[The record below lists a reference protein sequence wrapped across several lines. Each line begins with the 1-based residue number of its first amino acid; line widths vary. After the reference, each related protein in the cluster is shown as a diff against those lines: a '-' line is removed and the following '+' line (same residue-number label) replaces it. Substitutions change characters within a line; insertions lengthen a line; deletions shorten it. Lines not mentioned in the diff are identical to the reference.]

1 MSPRTKADLDR
12 ASFERAVR
20 EHHGAVYAAALRVTR
35 DQALAMDAAQQT
47 FLRVL
52 EGKLDLAGAASP
64 QRWLRCA
71 AAREALMV
79 LRAARNRRR
88 REEQHAMER
97 HERFEESTSESADTL
112 RALRRALEELPEEL
126 RTALALRFHEELT
139 YSEMGDVL
147 AISEPSAH
155 QRVQRGLAKLRER
168 LTNLGLASLAPDLA
182 GLVKRVDLAHG
193 APAELEAK
201 LLALGG
207 ASKAALSSVAATW
220 IAATA
225 LVSIASVGAW
235 NWIGRGSS
243 TASTSSATNTVTL
256 ASESAARAAGS
267 SATPE
272 GLENTAKTASSRLAA
287 PSAAAPTREQ
297 APEAST
303 PLPHGVLE
311 GRVVDEFGL
320 PLEGVDVR
328 ASSIERHSK
337 LAEFGGATKSAR
349 DGSFRLSLPAALE
362 SGQDYALVAST
373 PTYAH
378 DAGVHRVRAGATCAP
393 QRIQLAREVV
403 ERPGAWQLW
412 LSVRD
417 EQGRPV
423 ANAAARLHWIAR
435 NADAVQWWQQ
445 QSAAR
450 SEADGAA
457 TLEGEGLGRKL
468 LAVDARDAGFAPH
481 FESLEL
487 SAPGATHFEVVL
499 KRGVE
504 IVGTLVDLNGAPL
517 SRSQLGEWNTPLY
530 ATGVDRNVWYAAEF
544 LGPGRFRI
552 PALAR
557 APHELHFQH
566 ERWSSF
572 TLHDVVPG
580 EGELRLQLKLKDDPT
595 DLGTHRAE
603 LHGRLVDAASGAPVR
618 SGALTTWLER
628 VPDDSPALVDGDFAP
643 LVMEAVIVQV
653 AAGFAAEGDQP
664 PPPPENA
671 FIYDDLA
678 PGRYAVR
685 VRARGYAPTLVGPL
699 ELGEREIASGIQV
712 RLLRGATVEGVLVDE
727 HGAPVGGAYVLPLG
741 DGELSRRRV
750 AELDRDVRSSGGRG
764 LVRNSAVRTDA
775 QGRFSVVNVP
785 TDRAL
790 RLCAVHP
797 GREPAHGAWLELRE
811 GASAN
816 VELRA
821 GAPRER

>member
-1 MSPRTKADLDR
+1 MSPPTDVRIDR

-35 DQALAMDAAQQT
+35 DEALAMDAAQQT

-52 EGKLDLAGAASP
+52 EGKLDLAGAADP

-97 HERFEESTSESADTL
+97 HERFEESTTESADTL

-126 RTALALRFHEELT
+126 RTALTLRFHEELT
-139 YSEMGDVL
+139 YSELGDVL
-147 AISEPSAH
+147 SISEPSAH
-155 QRVQRGLAKLRER
+155 QRVQRGLEKLRER
-168 LTNLGLASLAPDLA
+168 LTRLGLASLAPDLA
-182 GLVKRVDLAHG
+182 GLVKRADLARG

-207 ASKAALSSVAATW
+207 ASKAALSSVAGAW
-220 IAATA
+220 IAAAA
-225 LVSIASVGAW
+225 LVSIAAVGAW
-235 NWIGRGSS
+235 NWIGRGLP
-243 TASTSSATNTVTL
+243 STSSATNSTTL
-256 ASESAARAAGS
+256 ASESATRVARSVATSEGPED
-267 SATPE
+267 SAE
-272 GLENTAKTASSRLAA
+272 TASERLAA
-287 PSAAAPTREQ
+287 PAAAAPTLEREL
-297 APEAST
+297 EADT
-303 PLPHGVLE
+303 QLPHGVLE

-337 LAEFGGATKSAR
+337 LAEFSGATKTAR
-349 DGSFRLSLPAALE
+349 DGSFHLSLPAALE

-373 PTYAH
+373 PTYVH
-378 DAGVHRVRAGATCAP
+378 DAGVHRVRPATTCAP

-403 ERPGAWQLW
+403 ERPGAWQLR
-412 LSVRD
+412 LTVLD
-417 EQGRPV
+417 EQGRP
-423 ANAAARLHWIAR
+423 APNATARLHRIVR
-435 NADAVQWWQQ
+435 NANAVQWWQQ
-445 QSAAR
+445 QSAAQ
-450 SEADGAA
+450 SEADGVA
-457 TLEGEGLGRKL
+457 TLQGEGLGRRL
-468 LAVDARDAGFAPH
+468 LAVDARAAGFAPH
-481 FESLEL
+481 YESLEL
-487 SAPGATHFEVVL
+487 SAAGATHLEVVL
-499 KRGVE
+499 ERGVE
-504 IVGTLVDLNGAPL
+504 IVGTIVDLSGAPI
-517 SRSQLGEWNTPLY
+517 SRAQLGEWNTSLY
-530 ATGVDRNVWYAAEF
+530 ATHFDRNVWYSAEF
-544 LGPGRFRI
+544 EEPGRFRI

-603 LHGRLVDAASGAPVR
+603 LHGRLVDAASGAPVPR
-618 SGALTTWLER
+618 DALATWLEHL
-628 VPDDSPALVDGDFAP
+628 PDDSPALVDGDFAP
-643 LVMEAVIVQV
+643 LVMESVVAQV
-653 AAGFAAEGDQP
+653 AAGFTAEGDQP
-664 PPPPENA
+664 PPPPANA

-685 VRARGYAPTLVGPL
+685 VRVSGYAPTLVGPL
-699 ELGEREIASGIQV
+699 ELREREIASGIQV
-712 RLLRGATVEGVLVDE
+712 RLLRGATVEGVLRDE
-727 HGAPVGGAYVLPLG
+727 HGGPVVGAYVLPLG
-741 DGELSRRRV
+741 EGELSRRRL
-750 AELDRDVRSSGGRG
+750 ADLDRDVRSSGGRG
-764 LVRNSAVRTDA
+764 LVRTSAVRTDA
-775 QGRFSVVNVP
+775 QGRFSLANVP

-797 GREPAHGAWLELRE
+797 EREPAHGAWLELRE
-811 GASAN
+811 GGRET

-821 GAPRER
+821 GDSRER